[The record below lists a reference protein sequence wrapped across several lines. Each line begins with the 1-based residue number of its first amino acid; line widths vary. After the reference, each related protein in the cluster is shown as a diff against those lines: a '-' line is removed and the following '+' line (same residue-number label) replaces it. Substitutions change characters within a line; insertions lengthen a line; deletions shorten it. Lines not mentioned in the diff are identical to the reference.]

1 MLRRGAAHVEARA
14 CKCPLKLKLAI
25 KLKTNAPECL
35 CGQTMDCK
43 RPQFA
48 IFIMQ
53 TSPIEQNT
61 IDEVLPKQHYIKLR
75 VLTYKELHKV

>member
-1 MLRRGAAHVEARA
+1 MLPVR
-14 CKCPLKLKLAI
+14 LKLAI

-35 CGQTMDCK
+35 CGHKQWTAK

-53 TSPIEQNT
+53 TSPIEQNI

-75 VLTYKELHKV
+75 VLTYKDLHKV